1 MDWRDANTSSMED
14 GVKNAT
20 EKIVII
26 DGYKGGDLEKSKF
39 VNWLFGVV
47 RSTNFTTFLILLR
60 FTAVCV
66 SIREQMTG
74 VLSLPAEGVKANRD
88 RSIFGMTVTMDKMP
102 DLYALVI
109 NNILQDKCLNTGY
122 VAMKARSMYVVTG
135 R

>member
-1 MDWRDANTSSMED
+1 MDD

-26 DGYKGGDLEKSKF
+26 DDYKKGDLEKSKF
-39 VNWLFGVV
+39 VNWLFGVG
-47 RSTNFTTFLILLR
+47 RSTNFTTFLILPR

-88 RSIFGMTVTMDKMP
+88 RSNFGMTCHDGQ
-102 DLYALVI
+102 
-109 NNILQDKCLNTGY
+109 N
-122 VAMKARSMYVVTG
+122 ARPLRS
-135 R
+135 RH